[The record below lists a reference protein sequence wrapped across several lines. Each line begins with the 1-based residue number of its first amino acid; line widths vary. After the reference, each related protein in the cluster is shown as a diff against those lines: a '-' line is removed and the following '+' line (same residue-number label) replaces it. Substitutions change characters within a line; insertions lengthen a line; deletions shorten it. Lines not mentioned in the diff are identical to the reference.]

1 MTRKLPEKTPEKTG
15 AGGIVLALAAA
26 AALAIPGAG
35 LALPSLVNADS
46 DDAAFTLFTPAGVD
60 PQLARRVNA
69 NMRANI
75 LDGGIRTRFTP
86 TRSGDTDDVTAGP
99 RTVTVAVR
107 VDEGTARAISVRKA
121 IASVG
126 SVERI
131 SAPAS
136 ARRTAPLLSA
146 SRYDLGVA
154 RGYQNF
160 AKTPKL
166 AAGVRDI
173 AMPDLS
179 EFRPD
184 TGSAADRPSR
194 FQPRIALEMDET
206 PGRSPRTLAARG
218 EQSVDVSGA
227 YRVTRNLDVTAGV
240 RLSQD
245 NDRLAPLSDSV
256 QDDQAVYVGTQF
268 RF

>member
-1 MTRKLPEKTPEKTG
+1 MTRKLPEKTSGKTG
-15 AGGIVLALAAA
+15 AGGIALALAAV

-46 DDAAFTLFTPAGVD
+46 DGASFTLFTPAGVD
-60 PQLARRVNA
+60 PQLAQRVNA
-69 NMRANI
+69 NLRE
-75 LDGGIRTRFTP
+75 GGVRTRFTP
-86 TRSGDTDDVTAGP
+86 TRSGETENVASGS

-107 VDEGTARAISVRKA
+107 VDDGSARAISVRKA

-126 SVERI
+126 TAERI
-131 SAPAS
+131 SAPVS
-136 ARRTAPLLSA
+136 TRRTAPLLSA
-146 SRYDLGVA
+146 GRYDLGVA

-184 TGSAADRPSR
+184 TGSAADKPSR
-194 FQPRIALEMDET
+194 FQPRIALEKDET

-227 YRVTRNLDVTAGV
+227 YRITRNLDVTAGV

-245 NDRLAPLSDSV
+245 DDRFAPLSDSV